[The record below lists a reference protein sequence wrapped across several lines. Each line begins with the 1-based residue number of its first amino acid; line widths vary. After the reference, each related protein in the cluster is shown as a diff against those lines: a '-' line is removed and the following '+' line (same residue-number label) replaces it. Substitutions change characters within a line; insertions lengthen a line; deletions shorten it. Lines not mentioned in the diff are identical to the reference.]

1 MCGEKASQV
10 KLVNGFTQRW
20 NRREGIFL
28 PSLFPEQ
35 TGTPVLFDRD
45 IFTLQTLSGA

>member
-1 MCGEKASQV
+1 MMYKKNQV

-20 NRREGIFL
+20 NRREGIFS
-28 PSLFPEQ
+28 PSLPEQ
-35 TGTPVLFDRD
+35 TGMPVVFDRD